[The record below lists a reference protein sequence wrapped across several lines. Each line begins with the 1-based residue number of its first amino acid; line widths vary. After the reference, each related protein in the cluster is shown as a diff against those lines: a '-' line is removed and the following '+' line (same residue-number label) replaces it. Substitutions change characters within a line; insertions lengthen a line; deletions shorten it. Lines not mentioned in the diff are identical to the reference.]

1 MKKKHAEKKLKIS
14 RETLMN
20 LNEKELRE
28 AVAMSG
34 RPGCV
39 TFSCECPEN

>member
-1 MKKKHAEKKLKIS
+1 MKKKHAEKKLKLS
-14 RETLMN
+14 METLRN

-34 RPGCV
+34 RPICF